1 MGTGLDSFTNPE
13 NIGSLYPFVGS
24 EVVLAIIGIL
34 LWLGWHARQMLIEN
48 REYARAVE
56 LYREVGLTTVVER
69 NGTEFLADEDE
80 VRSAGVAADADGARR
95 RAGGAEQG
103 R

>member
-13 NIGSLYPFVGS
+13 GIGPLYPFVGS
-24 EVVLAIIGIL
+24 EVALAIIGIL
-34 LWLGWHARQMLIEN
+34 LWLGWHVRQMLIEN

-56 LYREVGLTTVVER
+56 LYREVGLASVVER

-80 VRSAGVAADADGARR
+80 VRATGAAADADGAQPLAG
-95 RAGGAEQG
+95 RAGQG